1 MKDHSDLCRIS
12 QITDNI
18 FLSGIFPL
26 EEDAEIIKRLNIK
39 YILACVDRNY
49 ISTIH
54 DNVMLH
60 NPDVTILYLPYN
72 DDTQQNLWK
81 SNNDMIQMSKYPKS
95 TQDFNEL
102 TQQLNIYKNKPLI
115 EIGYHFINNAIMF
128 NKNILVHCMAGISRS
143 VSLVSYYFMKSYGLP
158 FNEVIKTIKSK
169 RIIANPNDSFKL
181 QLSQYQ
187 RKKDKFSE
195 VDANNIIRRL
205 QFTLS

>member
-1 MKDHSDLCRIS
+1 MKDHSDLCKIS

-26 EEDAEIIKRLNIK
+26 EEDVEIIKRLNIK
-39 YILACVDRNY
+39 YILACIDRNY

-54 DNVMLH
+54 DNVMIH

-72 DDTQQNLWK
+72 DDTQQNLWIT
-81 SNNDMIQMSKYPKS
+81 NNGIIQMSKYPKS
-95 TQDFNEL
+95 TDEFNEL
-102 TQQLNIYKNKPLI
+102 TLQLNIYKNKPLI
-115 EIGYHFINNAIMF
+115 EIGYHFINNAVMS

-143 VSLVSYYFMKSYGLP
+143 VSLVSYFLMKRYGLP
-158 FNEVIKTIKSK
+158 FNQVINSIKTK

-187 RKKDKFSE
+187 QKKDKFSE
-195 VDANNIIRRL
+195 LDANNIIH
-205 QFTLS
+205 QFKYIS